1 MAKSKRTSEVIK
13 KRNLFFIISLSM
25 WVGTAL
31 FMVLSI
37 VSKITSKEAVEE
49 TIEST
54 EFLSPQLKAILFS
67 LSTTLLIAIVAS
79 IIIKDKIRTFVWEV
93 CVVIAA
99 ILFKETGLY
108 IVLGLWFVEEYI
120 FHALYIRYKEKVS
133 INKEIDLR
141 YE

>member
-1 MAKSKRTSEVIK
+1 MAKSKRTSTVIK
-13 KRNLFFIISLSM
+13 KRNVFLFMSLLM

-31 FMVLSI
+31 FMVLS
-37 VSKITSKEAVEE
+37 VVNKVTSKEAAEE
-49 TIEST
+49 AIETT

-79 IIIKDKIRTFVWEV
+79 IIIKDKIRTFIWEI
-93 CVVIAA
+93 CVVVAA
-99 ILFKETGLY
+99 ILYKETGLY

-120 FHALYIRYKEKVS
+120 FHALYIKYKEKVS